1 MIDNAARAAW
11 DAIFR
16 DQGRLQT
23 ISHAAEQLAN
33 TLHPAAPA
41 VAECLHALAGD
52 AWAHRQNGLDIM
64 EAATLDDELPADE
77 VRAWLEGAA
86 QIIERAQVALA

>member
-1 MIDNAARAAW
+1 MIDNATRAAY

-33 TLHPAAPA
+33 KLHRAAP
-41 VAECLHALAGD
+41 VVPELRALAGD
-52 AWAHRQNGLDIM
+52 AWAHRENGLDIM
-64 EAATLDDELPADE
+64 EAATLDRELAADE
-77 VRAWLEGAA
+77 VRAWLDTAA
-86 QIIERAQVALA
+86 QIIERARVTLP